1 MSTAL
6 RIATYADLE
15 ALPPHLTGELI
26 EAALYAHPRPAVPHA
41 EAGMGLANDLRQS
54 FGRKKRPSGPGG
66 WIILY
71 EPELHLG
78 LLRGQPHPKDTVVV
92 PDLAGWKRDRV
103 PRLPKAAAVSIRP
116 DWVCEI
122 LSTGRRAHDRVLKLH
137 VYATAGIPWYWL
149 VDPAE
154 RTVEVL
160 RLNAETALY
169 TTVFTHAGGGD
180 IQAPPFDAVAFDTEE
195 WWMDEGDPEGEDSL

>member
-6 RIATYADLE
+6 RVATYRDLE
-15 ALPPHLTGELI
+15 ALPAHVSGELI
-26 EAALYAHPRPAVPHA
+26 EGALYAHPRPALPHA
-41 EAGMGLANDLRQS
+41 EAGSGIHGDLWS
-54 FGRKKRPSGPGG
+54 SYGRKRKPTGPGG

-78 LLRGQPHPKDTVVV
+78 LLRGQPRAKDTVVV
-92 PDLAGWKRDRV
+92 PDLAGWRRDRV
-103 PRLPKAAAVSIRP
+103 PRLPKAAAVTTRP

-137 VYATAGIPWYWL
+137 VYATSGIPWYWL
-149 VDPAE
+149 VDPLE

-160 RLNAETALY
+160 RLDPETALY
-169 TTVFTHAGGGD
+169 TTVHTHAGGGP

-195 WWMDEGDPEGEDSL
+195 WWMDDEDAD